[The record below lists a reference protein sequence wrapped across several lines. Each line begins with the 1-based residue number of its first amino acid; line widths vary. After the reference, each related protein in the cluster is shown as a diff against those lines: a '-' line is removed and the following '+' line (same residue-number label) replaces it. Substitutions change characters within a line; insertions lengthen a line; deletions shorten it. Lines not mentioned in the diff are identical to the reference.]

1 MIRFRAIAF
10 QNLRCPLPEVPKD
23 AKTEV
28 ICIAPGC
35 VVPFSGLKC
44 SSHLYLLSCG
54 EPRFSSKGKN
64 VNKAM
69 F

>member
-23 AKTEV
+23 ANTEV